1 MNYPQVGLGGMMEE
15 ITSYIS
21 PELLVLV
28 PALFLVGMAIKRYG
42 SDDRVIPLVLGLL
55 GMLLACLYGI
65 ANMKGGDSVAM
76 VLFTGL
82 LQGIFCAAGAV
93 FAHQNYKQLTKEKG
107 A

>member
-1 MNYPQVGLGGMMEE
+1 MSGADEGSMMEDFS
-15 ITSYIS
+15 SYIS

-28 PALFLVGMAIKRYG
+28 PALFLVGMAIKKFG

-55 GMLLACLYGI
+55 GMMLACLYGF
-65 ANMKGGDSVAM
+65 ATMKAGDTVAM
-76 VLFTGL
+76 TLFTGI

-93 FAHQNYKQLTKEKG
+93 YVHQNYRQLTKPKE

>member
-1 MNYPQVGLGGMMEE
+1 MMED
-15 ITSYIS
+15 IASYIS

-28 PALFLVGMAIKRYG
+28 PALFLVGAAIKRYG
-42 SDDRVIPLVLGLL
+42 SDDRVIPLVLGLV

-65 ANMKGGDSVAM
+65 ATMKAGDSVAM

-82 LQGIFCAAGAV
+82 LQGVFCAAAAV
-93 FAHQNYKQLTKEKG
+93 YAHQNYKQLTKEKG

>member
-1 MNYPQVGLGGMMEE
+1 MEE
-15 ITSYIS
+15 IISYIN

-28 PALFLVGMAIKRYG
+28 PALYLVGAAIKRYG

-65 ANMKGGDSVAM
+65 ATMKGGDSVAM

-82 LQGIFCAAGAV
+82 LQGVFCAAAAV
-93 FAHQNYKQLTKEKG
+93 YSHQLYKQGTKQKG
-107 A
+107 E

>member
-1 MNYPQVGLGGMMEE
+1 MMED
-15 ITSYIS
+15 IASYIS

-65 ANMKGGDSVAM
+65 ATMTASDSVAM

-82 LQGIFCAAGAV
+82 LQGIFCAAAAV
-93 FAHQNYKQLTKEKG
+93 YSHQCYKQSTKEKG

>member
-15 ITSYIS
+15 IASYIS

-42 SDDRVIPLVLGLL
+42 SDDRVIPMVLGLL

-65 ANMKGGDSVAM
+65 ATMKAGDSVAM

-93 FAHQNYKQLTKEKG
+93 YSHQCYHQMQKES
-107 A
+107 

>member
-1 MNYPQVGLGGMMEE
+1 MEE
-15 ITSYIS
+15 IASYIN

-42 SDDRVIPLVLGLL
+42 SDDRVIPMVLGLL

-65 ANMKGGDSVAM
+65 ATMKGGDSVAM

-82 LQGIFCAAGAV
+82 LQGIFCAAAAV
-93 FAHQNYKQLTKEKG
+93 YAHQNYKQLTKEKG